1 MLRTGEGHPSPAKLV
16 PFSSDVFRPS
26 DGGQLFPR
34 VHFLEVIVMCIN
46 SYLVALPAEW
56 EERIRRVLV
65 GRGHAPKTRE
75 RLDGESEILHNGDP
89 AIVVVSADGSLEDS
103 LCFCRRLRNLQPTP
117 NKLQILACASS
128 PPSKEDWELYRGVGV
143 SFVLPADFTDQELE
157 FRLSAAECFLLNP
170 SPTGDV
176 SPSFSPE
183 FEFTPDTEKVPYG
196 EFFSALNGR
205 FLRVN
210 NGLVH
215 MLGYSSK
222 EELMRAHLD
231 RDIYFDHEERARR
244 IASVPSHNITFETL
258 WKRRDG
264 SLITIRIAG
273 HVVMNEKDHTIFFKG
288 VVWDITEQKRNQEM
302 LRLQRD
308 LAIALSR
315 IDSLREMV
323 DIVLDSVL
331 RIEGID
337 CPGFFIVEPETRIYR
352 LAGYRGLSPAGAKA
366 VGTAMPDEPQI
377 RICEMG
383 KPFYQEHIRDYP
395 HLVDWCASEGMRSSG
410 CFPIFHDDKVI
421 ATLNLGS
428 RSMDVF
434 PESTKVAV
442 ETIAMQI
449 GGTLARVQAEESLR
463 ASQAN
468 LQTFFDAMS
477 DVVLIL
483 DFKGHILHFNA
494 AAISSLG
501 YDAEEL
507 KGKHFT
513 ELHPQEFV
521 SLGLEIFDRGIKG
534 LQNYARLPLVT
545 EGGSLLPMEIRVGL
559 GTWAGEQAMFAVLR
573 DCTEE
578 EASRKALEQ
587 SEARFRAIFENAA
600 VGIGLSNAAGIM
612 IDANDAVARME
623 DITREEIIGRHFL
636 EFTTPEDGLVQSKL
650 YRDVFEG
657 KIQSYELEKRYFH
670 KDGTPFW
677 IRCTGSIVPPPE
689 GEKPQYLISII
700 ENIDARKK
708 AEESLRESE
717 RRYRLLAENASDV
730 VWSAHWSLPNL
741 SAGLPP
747 SIDPAVMVDIMLK
760 GWRFEYISP
769 ALEKVLGYTAEEAMV
784 DTPATRIDP
793 ACYPALG
800 KIMLDNLIVRP
811 SSQIFEFPLIAKD
824 GSPRWC
830 EVTVNMLHS
839 EPHEPIHMM
848 GILRDISQRHE
859 TEEAL
864 RKSESQV
871 RGLFENLPDVVL
883 ILDKNAQIV
892 FINHGIPGAT
902 GEITGANIGFSLIQP
917 SYIQACYTKFVEAWS
932 GRTPEKFEFPDI
944 YGNFWSCQFVPMFE
958 EDAVYQVMA
967 ICTDITAAKKAAQ
980 EIQQE
985 QRLLRQLIDLQE
997 RERRYLSYEIH
1008 DGFSQQ
1014 ITGAMFHL
1022 ETYQRIRESDAPQ
1035 AEQNLE
1041 QSLAML
1047 RRSID
1052 ETRRLISGLRPPI
1065 LDEAGIVAAIE
1076 YLVCEHRQRSG
1087 IDIMF
1092 LHNLHATRLAP
1103 PVECAAFR
1111 IVQESLT
1118 NACRHSGSDFIRVEM
1133 NESGERLQIVIFDE
1147 GRGFDPAA
1155 VPDERFGL
1163 RSIRERARLLGG
1175 SADIQAAP
1183 DEGCRVRVEL
1193 PLVPAAE

>member
-1 MLRTGEGHPSPAKLV
+1 MS
-16 PFSSDVFRPS
+16 
-26 DGGQLFPR
+26 
-34 VHFLEVIVMCIN
+34 IN
-46 SYLVALPAEW
+46 SYLVALPTEW
-56 EERIRRVLV
+56 EDRIRRVLIE
-65 GRGHAPKTRE
+65 RGHAPETRLL
-75 RLDGESEILHNGDP
+75 LDGESEILRNGDP
-89 AIVVVSADGSLEDS
+89 TIVVVSADGEREQNLD
-103 LCFCRRLRNLQPTP
+103 FCRRLRAIQPKP
-117 NKLQILACASS
+117 NQLQILACASS
-128 PPSKEDWELYRGVGV
+128 APCKDDWGIYRGAGV
-143 SFVLPADFTDQELE
+143 SFVLPADFTDHELE
-157 FRLSAAECFLLNP
+157 FRFTAAECFLLNP
-170 SPTGDV
+170 SATGDV

-210 NGLVH
+210 NGLVG
-215 MLGYSSK
+215 MLGYASK
-222 EELMRAHLD
+222 EELMRANLD
-231 RDIYFDHEERARR
+231 RDIYFDPEERARR
-244 IASVPSHNITFETL
+244 IASVPSHNISFETF

-273 HVVMNEKDHTIFFKG
+273 HVVMNEEDHTIFFKG
-288 VVWDITEQKRNQEM
+288 IVWDITEQKRNQEI

-308 LAIALSR
+308 LGIALSR

-337 CPGFFIVEPETRIYR
+337 CPGLFIVEPETRIYR
-352 LAGYRGLSPAGAKA
+352 LAGYRGLSPEGAKA
-366 VGTAMPDEPQI
+366 ISTTMPDEPQI
-377 RICEMG
+377 RICEQG
-383 KPFYQEHIRDYP
+383 KPFYQEHIREYP
-395 HLVDWCASEGMRSSG
+395 HLVDWCRSEGMRSSG
-410 CFPIFHDDKVI
+410 CFPILHDGTVI

-428 RSMDVF
+428 RSLDVF
-434 PESTKVAV
+434 PESTKVAA

-463 ASQAN
+463 ASRGN

-483 DFKGHILHFNA
+483 DFKGQILHFNA
-494 AAISSLG
+494 AAVANLG

-507 KGKHFT
+507 RGKHFS
-513 ELHPQEFV
+513 ELHLEEDVPRC
-521 SLGLEIFDRGIKG
+521 LEIFDRGIKG

-545 EGGSLLPMEIRVGL
+545 KTGAVLPMEIRVAL
-559 GTWAGEQAMFAVLR
+559 GSWANVQAVFAVLR
-573 DCTEE
+573 DGTEQ

-600 VGIGLSNAAGIM
+600 VGIGLSDASGVM

-623 DITREEIIGRHFL
+623 DMTREDIIGHHYL
-636 EFTTPEDGLVQSKL
+636 EFTTPEDGEVQSRL
-650 YRDVFEG
+650 YRDIFEG
-657 KIQSYELEKRYFH
+657 KIQNYELEKRYFH

-717 RRYRLLAENASDV
+717 RRYRILAENASDV

-747 SIDPAVMVDIMLK
+747 NLDPAVVVDIMLK
-760 GWRFEYISP
+760 GWRFEYLSP
-769 ALEKVLGYTAEEAMV
+769 SLEKVLGYSAEEAIM

-793 ACYPALG
+793 SCYAELG
-800 KIMLDNLIVRP
+800 KIMLDNLIVRSP
-811 SSQIFEFPLIAKD
+811 SQIFEFPLIAKD
-824 GSPRWC
+824 GSQRWC
-830 EVTVNMLHS
+830 EVTVNMLDS

-848 GILRDISQRHE
+848 GILRDITQRHE
-859 TEEAL
+859 TEIAL

-892 FINHGIPGAT
+892 YINHGIPGAT

-917 SYIQACYTKFVEAWS
+917 AYLQTCYDKFVEVWM
-932 GRTPEKFEFPDI
+932 GQTPEKIDFPDI

-958 EDAVYQVMA
+958 QGAVYQVMA
-967 ICTDITAAKKAAQ
+967 ICTDITSAKKAAQ

-985 QRLLRQLIDLQE
+985 QQLLRQLIDLQE

-1022 ETYQRIRESDAPQ
+1022 ETFQSLRETDAPQ
-1035 AEQNLE
+1035 AERNLE
-1041 QSLAML
+1041 QTLAML

-1087 IDIMF
+1087 VEIMF
-1092 LHNLHATRLAP
+1092 LHNLHTTRLAP

-1111 IVQESLT
+1111 IIQESLT
-1118 NACRHSGSDFIRVEM
+1118 NACRHSGSDFIRVEL
-1133 NESGERLQIVIFDE
+1133 NESGECLEIVVFDE

-1155 VPDERFGL
+1155 MSDERFGL

-1175 SADIQAAP
+1175 SADIRSAP
-1183 DEGCRVRVEL
+1183 GEGCRVCVNL